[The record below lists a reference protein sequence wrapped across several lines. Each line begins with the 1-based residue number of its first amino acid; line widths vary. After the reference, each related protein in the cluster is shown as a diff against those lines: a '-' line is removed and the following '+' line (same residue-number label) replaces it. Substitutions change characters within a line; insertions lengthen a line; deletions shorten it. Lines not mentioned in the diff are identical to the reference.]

1 MKKVLVTLLE
11 LYGAPRSTSAPGDL
25 SPSSLRPW
33 LRVIN
38 YAPSSPSYNRAVLTD
53 DIVWKI
59 LIANLTSSVLRIGFF
74 HQIPSTKGDFQPC
87 LVLRNKCYIGMVTS
101 IFQTEKIKSSF
112 LYQKCDLVGNRIYK
126 NFQTE
131 TKASGE
137 VAVLFVMQ

>member
-1 MKKVLVTLLE
+1 
-11 LYGAPRSTSAPGDL
+11 
-25 SPSSLRPW
+25 
-33 LRVIN
+33 
-38 YAPSSPSYNRAVLTD
+38 
-53 DIVWKI
+53 
-59 LIANLTSSVLRIGFF
+59 
-74 HQIPSTKGDFQPC
+74 
-87 LVLRNKCYIGMVTS
+87 MVTS